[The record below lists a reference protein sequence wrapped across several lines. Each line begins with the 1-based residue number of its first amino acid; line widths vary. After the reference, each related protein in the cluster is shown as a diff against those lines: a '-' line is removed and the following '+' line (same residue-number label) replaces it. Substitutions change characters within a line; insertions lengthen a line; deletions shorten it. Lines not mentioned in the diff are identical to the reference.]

1 MRLVIE
7 GPRSWAIKK
16 CLERLASA
24 LQRARGLVKKR
35 DVARALSER
44 PGPPGQGP
52 GHLDGGEGLEK
63 AERAGKA
70 KRTKRSRAKKGKH
83 RGPTAKK
90 KRARTRKRRAGRGK
104 RTKRRSARALRG

>member
-7 GPRSWAIKK
+7 GPQSWAIKK

-24 LQRARGLVKKR
+24 LQRARGLVKKH

-44 PGPPGQGP
+44 PRPPDRGPIL
-52 GHLDGGEGLEK
+52 LDGGEGLEK
-63 AERAGKA
+63 AERAEKA
-70 KRTKRSRAKKGKH
+70 KRTKRPRAKKGKH

-90 KRARTRKRRAGRGK
+90 KKARTRKRRAGRGK
-104 RTKRRSARALRG
+104 RTKRQSARALRG